1 MLDPD
6 NVLLRCEVNV
16 LFQVQ
21 SKHDE
26 MFAKYS
32 GVQEELSEVQYEKQE
47 GLNLI
52 HSRLKMI
59 NLQGIIVILFVS

>member
-21 SKHDE
+21 NKHDE

-32 GVQEELSEVQYEKQE
+32 GVQEELSEVRET
-47 GLNLI
+47 
-52 HSRLKMI
+52 RRP
-59 NLQGIIVILFVS
+59 